1 MACYLTVKKKGWKG
15 KGRERKGGKGKK
27 GNKERKKEG
36 RLCMK
41 RRRGSK
47 GLQVSTFMFRK
58 SLISPPCPGEE
69 IYLRENQSLHGTRP
83 TCPVDLPTVAWRLVL
98 IDYNPEEERA
108 K

>member
-1 MACYLTVKKKGWKG
+1 MGG
-15 KGRERKGGKGKK
+15 KRKGKK
-27 GNKERKKEG
+27 EGEKGKKKTETKKEKRKEG

-58 SLISPPCPGEE
+58 SLTSPPCPAEE
-69 IYLRENQSLHGTRP
+69 IYLRENQPLHGTRP